1 MKFKLIIISLI
12 LLVNVGFAFTLILST
27 FYQSES
33 ENMSKFSTIYG
44 FFSGDELESTGIDF
58 KKIVELLKQ
67 DKDIETKTI
76 MAFSPSYSFHT
87 NSKFI
92 FTSFNEG
99 NKTDTV
105 EDFIT
110 KKNWSKM
117 EHWLSSN
124 NSMPPHK
131 TISNEIPNYL
141 IYQFSDTVI
150 DPAATGYGAD
160 QSYYINSL
168 IANPENKNLP
178 DFLDSIYFS
187 NTGRSG
193 VVVYEVNLDD

>member
-92 FTSFNEG
+92 YTSFSEG
-99 NKTDTV
+99 AKTDTIK
-105 EDFIT
+105 DFIT
-110 KKNWSKM
+110 KKNWSEF
-117 EHWLSSN
+117 EHWYSSN
-124 NSMPPHK
+124 TSIPPHK
-131 TISNEIPNYL
+131 DTSNQIPDYL
-141 IYQFSDTVI
+141 IYHFLDTVM
-150 DPAATGYGAD
+150 DPTGTWYGAD
-160 QSYYINSL
+160 QAYYINSL
-168 IANPENKNLP
+168 IANPEDENLP
-178 DFLDSIYFS
+178 DFLESIYFS
-187 NTGRSG
+187 NSGKSG
-193 VVVYEVNLDD
+193 VVVYKINLNN

>member
-27 FYQSES
+27 FYQSEN
-33 ENMSKFSTIYG
+33 ENISKFSTIYK
-44 FFSGDELESTGIDF
+44 FFSGDELESTAVDF

-99 NKTDTV
+99 DKRDTV
-105 EDFIT
+105 KDFIT
-110 KKNWSKM
+110 RKNWSEF
-117 EHWLSSN
+117 EHWYTGNASI
-124 NSMPPHK
+124 PPHK
-131 TISNEIPNYL
+131 TISNEIPDYL

-150 DPAATGYGAD
+150 DPTATWYGAE
-160 QSYYINSL
+160 QAYYINSL
-168 IANPENKNLP
+168 IVNPEDKNLP
-178 DFLDSIYFS
+178 NFLESIYFS
-187 NTGRSG
+187 NSGKSG
-193 VVVYEVNLDD
+193 VVVYKINLDD